1 MGKSVKET
9 KKEIRGRVKTN
20 AKGNLIPSFSREEF
34 NRLLNA
40 TLNDSEY
47 EAEIVA
53 VSGGELET
61 KKIPVTKQFREKFIK
76 PILIDAGVPKEDA
89 EKIATSYEF
98 RNAQTEGL
106 YDLIA
111 DAVYNFMDCG
121 KKFNFHN
128 HSDFT
133 GSIFMKDVEE
143 CKVERDIRDMK
154 TKEVTGRKKEK
165 REKHRTLAKKST
177 CPKWLRHAMA

>member
-1 MGKSVKET
+1 MSSVKET
-9 KKEIRGRVKTN
+9 KKEIRSRVKTN
-20 AKGNLIPSFSREEF
+20 AKGNIIPSFSREEF

-40 TLNDSEY
+40 TMNDLGY

-61 KKIPVTKQFREKFIK
+61 KSIPVTKQFREKFIR
-76 PILIDAGVPKEDA
+76 PILIDAGVPKDDA
-89 EKIATSYEF
+89 DKIIDSYQF
-98 RNAQTEGL
+98 RNAQTEIL

-111 DAVYNFMDCG
+111 DALYNFMDCG

-128 HSDFT
+128 HKDFN
-133 GSIFMKDVEE
+133 GSIYLKDVAEAD
-143 CKVERDIRDMK
+143 VERDIRDMK
-154 TKEVTGRKKEK
+154 TKEITGRKKEK